1 LSQSERAPPAA
12 GDDPAARIAV
22 SAFIITLNE
31 EDRIE
36 DAIRSVSWAD
46 EVIVVDSGSTD
57 ATVERAKALGAKI
70 FFRAWTGYGEQKR
83 FAEDQCRHDWLIN
96 LDADERVTPALR
108 DEILALWRAGPSAD
122 IYKVRILD
130 VFPHEREP
138 APWAFGQWQYRFYD
152 RRKGR
157 FSASTVHD
165 TVRPLPEARLARL
178 KGRMA
183 HPSQRSIRWAVEKM
197 NRYSDA
203 QVADMVARGKR
214 ISPVRLLTEFPLSFL
229 KSYLL
234 RGNFRYGRWGVINS
248 TNYAYSRFLRIA
260 KLQELKLVERS
271 RRNGKAP

>member
-1 LSQSERAPPAA
+1 LSRSEHAEPA
-12 GDDPAARIAV
+12 GRLPV

-57 ATVERAKALGAKI
+57 ATVERAKALGART

-83 FAEDQCRHDWLIN
+83 FAEDQCRNDWLIN
-96 LDADERVTPALR
+96 LDADERVTPGLR
-108 DEILALWRAGPSAD
+108 DEIAALWRARPSGANLSAD
-122 IYKVRILD
+122 VYEIRILD

-138 APWAFGQWQYRFYD
+138 APWAFGYWQYRLYD

-157 FSASTVHD
+157 FSDSSVHD
-165 TVRPLPEARLARL
+165 TVRPLPEARIAKLN
-178 KGRMA
+178 GRMA
-183 HPSQRSIRWAVEKM
+183 HFSQRSISWAVEKM

-203 QVADMVARGKR
+203 QVADMLGRGKR
-214 ISPVRLLTEFPLSFL
+214 INPVRLLTEFPLNFL

-234 RGNFRYGRWGVINS
+234 RGNFRYGWWGVINS
-248 TNYAYSRFLRIA
+248 NTYAYSRFLRIA
-260 KLQELKLVERS
+260 KRHELELLARARKT
-271 RRNGKAP
+271 GQKP